1 METRR
6 DIERLRY
13 HRIYGK
19 EMSSPKIYS
28 SSQPLDHFQIPESDP
43 PLQVVLESH
52 PPLKVIPE
60 SDPQLEKVP
69 EVDSPIEDVID
80 ENIIPP
86 TNPQQLTDSFSHPNP
101 IKRHSKRY
109 RTKNT
114 RIFNNQFVEFG
125 HYAHSNLGYEAELEN
140 CAFL

>member
-19 EMSSPKIYS
+19 EISSPKIYS

-43 PLQVVLESH
+43 PLQVVPESY

-60 SDPQLEKVP
+60 SYPQLEEIP
-69 EVDSPIEDVID
+69 EVDSPIENVID

-86 TNPQQLTDSFSHPNP
+86 TNPQQSTDSFFS
-101 IKRHSKRY
+101 SKPY
-109 RTKNT
+109 QAPLQTIQNKEYKN
-114 RIFNNQFVEFG
+114 IQ
-125 HYAHSNLGYEAELEN
+125 
-140 CAFL
+140 